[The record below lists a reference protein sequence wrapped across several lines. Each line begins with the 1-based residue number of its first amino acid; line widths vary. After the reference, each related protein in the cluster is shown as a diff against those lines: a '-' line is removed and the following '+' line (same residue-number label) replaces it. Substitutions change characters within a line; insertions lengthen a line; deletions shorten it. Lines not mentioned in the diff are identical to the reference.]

1 MRSRKRRA
9 TAPLETAA
17 TRVGVGLVS
26 IRLASIGLVSIGL
39 ALIAPTV
46 AAQSGGT
53 EVPLAV
59 AGGRLA
65 VTVHDADGAAFVF
78 ALTTGSPVT
87 LLTESTA
94 RALGPGA
101 RLDLGGLPVRLDHAD
116 TIPDERLVS
125 GGTAFAGMVGVNTLG
140 DFDILLDAPGGR
152 LVLKPVGPTVSW
164 PGTPLSDPLPVRVY
178 HGVVISLDV
187 RLNGRE
193 LQAMLDL
200 GTPQLVVNE
209 GARPDGLTG
218 AEGTASLAL
227 GGVTLEGLPLR
238 VRDLPVFERWDPNN
252 RGFVL
257 VGAAIAYDCAVSLS
271 WAHGEMRTCLR

>member
-1 MRSRKRRA
+1 MRSQKRRA
-9 TAPLETAA
+9 TTPLETAA
-17 TRVGVGLVS
+17 TRVGVAS
-26 IRLASIGLVSIGL
+26 IGLASIGLASIGL
-39 ALIAPTV
+39 ALVAPKV
-46 AAQSGGT
+46 AAQSSGT

-59 AGGRLA
+59 VGGRLA

-87 LLTESTA
+87 VLTESTA
-94 RALGPGA
+94 LALGPGA
-101 RLDLGGLPVRLDHAD
+101 RLDLGGVPVSLDHAD

-152 LVLKPVGPTVSW
+152 LILEPVGPTVSW

-178 HGVVISLDV
+178 HGVVIGLDV

-209 GARPDGLTG
+209 GARPDGLRG

-227 GGVTLEGLPLR
+227 GGVTLEGLPLS
-238 VRDLPVFERWDPNN
+238 VRDLPVFERWDPTN

-271 WAHGEMRTCLR
+271 WARGEMRTCLR

>member
-1 MRSRKRRA
+1 MRSKKRSL
-9 TAPLETAA
+9 TTPLETAA

-26 IRLASIGLVSIGL
+26 IKLASIGL

-59 AGGRLA
+59 VGGRLA
-65 VTVHDADGAAFVF
+65 VTVHDADGAAFLF

-87 LLTESTA
+87 VLTESTA

-101 RLDLGGLPVRLDHAD
+101 RLDLGGVPVRLDHAD
-116 TIPDERLVS
+116 TTPDERLVS

-152 LVLKPVGPTVSW
+152 LVLQPVGPTVSW
-164 PGTPLSDPLPVRVY
+164 PGTSLSDPLPVRVY
-178 HGVVISLDV
+178 HGVVIGLDV

-209 GARPDGLTG
+209 GARPDGLRG